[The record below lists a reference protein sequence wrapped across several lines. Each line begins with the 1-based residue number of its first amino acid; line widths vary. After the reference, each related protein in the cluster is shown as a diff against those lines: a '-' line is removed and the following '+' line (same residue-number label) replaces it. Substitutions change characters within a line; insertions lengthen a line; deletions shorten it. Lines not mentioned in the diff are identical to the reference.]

1 MLRKSPGGS
10 VPGSNQS
17 PLCARSGNGGL
28 GCRIGIDAG
37 VGAFLPGPHF
47 PHIRILMVRT
57 SLPFPSLSKHH
68 VRPWPVLISLFATS
82 TLSPALLCFSPSLS
96 SFTCYTFCS
105 STCLLSSSLISCLF
119 CSQPRCWAHTRHSRN
134 ICGMKTAYNS
144 SYILSIYNAP
154 DSAFTLYIHSLIYP
168 HNQLTPILQMCKL
181 RLRDVK

>member
-1 MLRKSPGGS
+1 MLRQSPWGS
-10 VPGSNQS
+10 IPGSAQS
-17 PLCARSGNGGL
+17 ALPAPSGNRGL
-28 GCRIGIDAG
+28 GCSIGIDAG

-57 SLPFPSLSKHH
+57 SLPFPSLSKYH
-68 VRPWPVLISLFATS
+68 VCPWPVLISLFATS

-96 SFTCYTFCS
+96 SFTRYTFCS
-105 STCLLSSSLISCLF
+105 STCLLSSSFISCLF

-144 SYILSIYNAP
+144 SYILSTYNVS
-154 DSAFTLYIHSLIYP
+154 DSAFTLYIRSLIYP
-168 HNQLTPILQMCKL
+168 HNQSTPILQMCKL